1 MNMQNTNQTTE
12 GVAHESQ
19 RDSQQRLA
27 MPREQEPTVAR
38 TKDAV
43 RSGAGGV
50 RLPRQAISIRQPW
63 AWLIVNGW
71 KNIENRM
78 WRTSYRG
85 PVLIHAAKG
94 MTQDE
99 YNACRLFMAGFCDPD
114 RDIKLP
120 HPVEFERGGIVGVA
134 TILDCVDD
142 HESEWFC
149 GEWGFV
155 MADARPLP
163 FFAFKGALSFF
174 RCDYPQELLLGGGGA
189 EQVANVVTCG
199 TKNGAQGHSH
209 EPSHRDGG
217 KDAAS

>member
-1 MNMQNTNQTTE
+1 
-12 GVAHESQ
+12 
-19 RDSQQRLA
+19 
-27 MPREQEPTVAR
+27 MPGSLNPEQEPRAGR
-38 TKDAV
+38 TSDAV

-50 RLPRQAISIRQPW
+50 LRLPRQAISIRQPW

-85 PVLIHAAKG
+85 PVLIHASKG
-94 MTQDE
+94 MTQEE
-99 YNACRLFMAGFCDPD
+99 YSSCRLFMAGFCDPD

-142 HESEWFC
+142 HASEWFC

-174 RCDYPQELLLGGGGA
+174 RCDYPQDLLSGGGGA
-189 EQVANVVTCG
+189 EQGANVIEG
-199 TKNGAQGHSH
+199 ESNGGAGSESAKLRH
-209 EPSHRDGG
+209 GG
-217 KDAAS
+217 DE

>member
-1 MNMQNTNQTTE
+1 MERTT
-12 GVAHESQ
+12 
-19 RDSQQRLA
+19 
-27 MPREQEPTVAR
+27 
-38 TKDAV
+38 DAV

-50 RLPRQAISIRQPW
+50 LRLPRQAISIRQPW

-149 GEWGFV
+149 GDWGFV
-155 MADARPLP
+155 LADAKPLP
-163 FFAFKGALSFF
+163 FYAFKGALSFF
-174 RCDYPQELLLGGGGA
+174 RCDYPQDLLKGGGGA
-189 EQVANVVTCG
+189 ELGANYGTCE
-199 TKNGAQGHSH
+199 TKSGAGSQNIVLSNP
-209 EPSHRDGG
+209 ESS
-217 KDAAS
+217 K